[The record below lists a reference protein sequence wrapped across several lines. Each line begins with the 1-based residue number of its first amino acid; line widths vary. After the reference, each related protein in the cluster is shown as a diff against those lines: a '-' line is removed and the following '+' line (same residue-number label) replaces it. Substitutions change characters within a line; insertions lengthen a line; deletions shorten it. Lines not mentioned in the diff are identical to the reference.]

1 LSSYCYELA
10 HALAKNVLV
19 EFISFKSI
27 YPAFLYPGGNLAED
41 NTYPAISDQAI
52 NVRRRLTWYNP
63 LSWILEGVSP
73 RADLLHAQW
82 WSMPLFPVYL
92 TICTLFKLRKKPV
105 VFTVHNVLSHDSS
118 RLYKMLSGWLFQL
131 GDHFIVHTETG
142 RAQLKN
148 HYHIPA
154 KKISVIAHGSL
165 DFHVKHRA
173 DPMQLR
179 QKIGI
184 SQSAHVILLFGAIRP
199 YKGVDI
205 AIQAMEKIVNQF
217 PEARL
222 IIAGKLWEDW
232 APYDRLIREKNL
244 SDNVLLYLEYIPS
257 DQVHHFF
264 EAADICVF
272 PYHHFDS
279 QSGAGATAVSFKKPM
294 IVSNVGGLPELAGD
308 KACIVEPNDPAALA
322 DKIICFFKDP
332 SLRQRLT
339 ANMETV
345 SRRLDWEDIAKK
357 TMMVYKNIIK
367 DINTAQAGKHR
378 MP

>member
-1 LSSYCYELA
+1 
-10 HALAKNVLV
+10 
-19 EFISFKSI
+19 
-27 YPAFLYPGGNLAED
+27 
-41 NTYPAISDQAI
+41 
-52 NVRRRLTWYNP
+52 
-63 LSWILEGVSP
+63 
-73 RADLLHAQW
+73 
-82 WSMPLFPVYL
+82 
-92 TICTLFKLRKKPV
+92 
-105 VFTVHNVLSHDSS
+105 
-118 RLYKMLSGWLFQL
+118 
-131 GDHFIVHTETG
+131 
-142 RAQLKN
+142 LKN

-154 KKISVIAHGSL
+154 EKISVIAHGSL

-179 QKIGI
+179 QKTGI
-184 SQSAHVILLFGAIRP
+184 SQSAPVILLFGAIRP

-232 APYDRLIREKNL
+232 APYDRLIKEKNL

-257 DQVHHFF
+257 DQVHNFF

-322 DKIICFFKDP
+322 DRIICFFKDP
-332 SLRQRLT
+332 SLRKRLT

-357 TMMVYKNIIK
+357 NMMVYKNIIK